1 MKTLIATM
9 AVLFTMATAASAD
22 HNVRLETC
30 LAGAV
35 VSAIA
40 AQEELPMSQVRAWL
54 MTPSGANMQHKIAA
68 NADMMAEA
76 MVQVKTAGGTI
87 TDVQNA
93 THTGKVLLDHNI
105 MKCVI
110 DLFSEPT

>member
-1 MKTLIATM
+1 MKTLITTM
-9 AVLFTMATAASAD
+9 VVLFTMATAASAD

-40 AQEELPMSQVRAWL
+40 AQEELPVSQVQAWL

-68 NADMMAEA
+68 NAEMMAKA

-87 TDVQNA
+87 QDVQDA
-93 THTGKVLLDHNI
+93 TRTTKVLLNHNI